1 MAEDVHALESRRG
14 EDGDLFDGTA
24 EEETLNT
31 RQVGANK
38 TTNNNVVLCSAC
50 RPVDGGGRD

>member
-1 MAEDVHALESRRG
+1 MPWRADERG